1 MSGCKLGA
9 QDDGLFLLEVLVD
22 KVTFTQAPCFA
33 DKDFRTCISIECP
46 CVAMFEIC
54 DDEQSNA
61 ARCNPFVKAFNNGK
75 SVLFS
80 MKEADINGA
89 MKKFPVDVTVFKSL
103 PCGCIPSKIILGR
116 TVIDMSKEFAT
127 ARSKFMA
134 EPSTISYQAL
144 KDAFQLIATDGS
156 VAGKVTM
163 YLRISCFGK
172 IIITK
177 FQGVGA
183 APSLGSGPGT
193 DRSCPQPR
201 TMQSADDP
209 CVCGAGFGH
218 GQASGGIGFGGAGGQ
233 MACAGGIVFHLY
245 KTLNSAEEILLTLT
259 AAFRS
264 RPVYKHALLKPTRSL
279 LLLRP

>member
-22 KVTFTQAPCFA
+22 KVTFSQAPCFA

-54 DDEQSNA
+54 DDEESNA

-80 MKEADINGA
+80 MKEGDITKA
-89 MKKFPVDVTVFKSL
+89 KSKFPVDVTVFKSL
-103 PCGCIPSKIILGR
+103 PCGCIPSKIVMGR
-116 TVIDMSKEFAT
+116 TVIDMSKEFST
-127 ARSKFMA
+127 ARTKFVA

-144 KDAFQLIATDGS
+144 KDSFQLTATDGS
-156 VAGKVTM
+156 PAGKITM

-172 IIITK
+172 LIITK

-183 APSLGSGPGT
+183 TPSLGSGPGV
-193 DRSCPQPR
+193 DRSCAPPR
-201 TMQSADDP
+201 TTQCPDEP
-209 CVCGAGFGH
+209 CACGVGFGH
-218 GQASGGIGFGGAGGQ
+218 GQQAGGIGFGGAAGQ
-233 MACAGGIVFHLY
+233 MTCAGGQSTCRMFCC
-245 KTLNSAEEILLTLT
+245 
-259 AAFRS
+259 
-264 RPVYKHALLKPTRSL
+264 PVSI
-279 LLLRP
+279 